1 MAIGALICLAS
12 GFVRPA
18 LPTARGAP
26 AVRPVHPVAAA
37 HAISMTATAQ
47 KVGIVGAT
55 GAVGKEVIGVLEKR
69 GYPMSSVRLF
79 GSERSAGTVVSTSL
93 GDVSIEAF
101 SVDAARQTDVLFLC
115 VDGSFALE
123 HGEKLAAPGGPLVID
138 NSSAFRRDP
147 KVPLLVPE
155 INAASGKGHRLIA
168 NPNCTT
174 AILLMALAPLVA
186 LFGVK
191 RVIVSTY
198 QAASGAGAEGMAE
211 LQEGLAAGVA
221 GKPFTNKVHPRAPS
235 HCAAARSA
243 RCRARAARI
252 IAAQREARL
261 PRRDGLSATVSLPF
275 ASAPRPL
282 TCATSVAALHTP
294 DIGVCTPAPV
304 QRDSAH
310 RRLPAQRLH
319 EGGDE
324 GRVGDAQDPRH
335 AGPARLMHGRA
346 HPDAPRALRG
356 LRDPARTRAHPRAPA
371 RTRAP
376 PRAHERGA
384 CPCPHLPRPRARART
399 YACARLA
406 AQSVTIE
413 TVRPVDLA
421 MVREIL
427 SAAPGVRLV
436 DDPAAKKYPMPI
448 TATGSYDVEVGRL
461 RKNEV
466 FGECGL
472 DMFVCGDQLLRGA
485 ALNAVLIAEALV
497 I

>member
-1 MAIGALICLAS
+1 
-12 GFVRPA
+12 
-18 LPTARGAP
+18 
-26 AVRPVHPVAAA
+26 
-37 HAISMTATAQ
+37 MTATAQ

-221 GKPFTNKVHPRAPS
+221 GKPFTNKVFAHPLPYNVIPHIDVFQPNGYTKEEMKVAWETRKILDMPDLPVSCTAV
-235 HCAAARSA
+235 
-243 RCRARAARI
+243 RI
-252 IAAQREARL
+252 PTL
-261 PRRDGLSATVSLPF
+261 
-275 ASAPRPL
+275 
-282 TCATSVAALHTP
+282 
-294 DIGVCTPAPV
+294 
-304 QRDSAH
+304 
-310 RRLPAQRLH
+310 
-319 EGGDE
+319 
-324 GRVGDAQDPRH
+324 
-335 AGPARLMHGRA
+335 RA
-346 HPDAPRALRG
+346 HS
-356 LRDPARTRAHPRAPA
+356 
-371 RTRAP
+371 
-376 PRAHERGA
+376 E
-384 CPCPHLPRPRARART
+384 
-399 YACARLA
+399 
-406 AQSVTIE
+406 SVTIE